1 MSYFTEI
8 ATGTGLAAAAAA
20 AWRYLRSESGRSVL
34 ARLRRAAIDEVG
46 SLRDALNNLTQ
57 VVSAQGESIEWLRT
71 ELDRTRVELADA
83 RTALTD
89 KESKLEKENA
99 ALRKR
104 IVELESQ
111 VKALEAALAARKRR
125 TVKKEEN

>member
-1 MSYFTEI
+1 MWPEL
-8 ATGTGLAAAAAA
+8 ATGTGAAAAIAA
-20 AWRYLRSESGRSVL
+20 AWRLLRSDAGRAFLGRV
-34 ARLRRAAIDEVG
+34 RRAAIDEVG
-46 SLRDALNNLTQ
+46 SLRDALDNLTQ
-57 VVSAQGESIEWLRT
+57 VVSSQGESIEWLRI

-99 ALRKR
+99 VLRKR